1 MGDEST
7 SAALAFR
14 VLALVSSVG
23 GLAALAAVLGPL
35 PADFPAAVIAMQHT
49 DPTHPSE
56 LARLLDRRTALSVR
70 PAESGAPLVPGEVLV
85 PPAGTHLLVSS
96 DARVHLIATGQIP
109 PARPS
114 ADLLLSTLAVALGSR
129 AVAVVLTGSGHD
141 ASLGVQAITRFGGA
155 CFMQDK
161 ASSVRYGM
169 PGAATAAGDYG
180 RPLPLDEI
188 ASVLRTLLMPPPD
201 SLRE

>member
-1 MGDEST
+1 MGDEPM
-7 SAALAFR
+7 AASLAFP

-23 GLAALAAVLGPL
+23 GLAALAAVLEPL

-56 LARLLDRRTALSVR
+56 LPRLLDRQTALSVR
-70 PAESGAPLVPGEVLV
+70 PAVSGAQLTPGVVEV
-85 PPAGTHLLVSS
+85 PPAGRHLLVSP

-114 ADLLLSTLAVALGSR
+114 ADLLLSTLAVALGPR

-141 ASLGVQAITRFGGA
+141 ASLGVQAITLFGGA
-155 CFMQDK
+155 CFMQDE
-161 ASSVRYGM
+161 ASSVQYGM

-180 RPLPLDEI
+180 PPLPLDEI
-188 ASVLRTLLMPPPD
+188 AAVLMTLLMP
-201 SLRE
+201 SH